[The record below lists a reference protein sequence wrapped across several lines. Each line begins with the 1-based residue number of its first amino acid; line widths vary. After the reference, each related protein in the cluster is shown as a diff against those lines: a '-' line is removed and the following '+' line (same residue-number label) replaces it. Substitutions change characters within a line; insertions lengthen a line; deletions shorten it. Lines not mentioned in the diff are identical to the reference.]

1 MTVKIKICGVTRAG
15 DAALAAAL
23 GADYIGLN
31 FWPGSKRFV
40 SVEEGREIAA
50 AIPAGT
56 RKVGVFVN
64 AEPADV
70 EHVALMVG
78 LDLVQLHGD
87 ETPDDCAALSIPWM
101 RALRIGGAADL
112 DAIAL
117 YPGAQA
123 ILLDAPSP
131 GYGGSGRRVD
141 WGLAAAAHDRGKPIF
156 LAGGLNPENVGD
168 AIRAA
173 RPFAVDVAGG
183 VESAPGIK
191 DETALS
197 RFIDAARRGDP
208 A

>member
-1 MTVKIKICGVTRAG
+1 LSSTSPSWSGSTWCSSTATRLPTTA
-15 DAALAAAL
+15 
-23 GADYIGLN
+23 
-31 FWPGSKRFV
+31 
-40 SVEEGREIAA
+40 
-50 AIPAGT
+50 
-56 RKVGVFVN
+56 
-64 AEPADV
+64 
-70 EHVALMVG
+70 
-78 LDLVQLHGD
+78 
-87 ETPDDCAALSIPWM
+87 
-101 RALRIGGAADL
+101 RALHPLDARRWRIGGAADL

-191 DETALS
+191 DETALR

>member
-87 ETPDDCAALSIPWM
+87 ETPDD
-101 RALRIGGAADL
+101 
-112 DAIAL
+112 
-117 YPGAQA
+117 
-123 ILLDAPSP
+123 
-131 GYGGSGRRVD
+131 
-141 WGLAAAAHDRGKPIF
+141 
-156 LAGGLNPENVGD
+156 
-168 AIRAA
+168 
-173 RPFAVDVAGG
+173 
-183 VESAPGIK
+183 
-191 DETALS
+191 
-197 RFIDAARRGDP
+197 
-208 A
+208 